1 VDAHG
6 LRSGIG
12 LLKDLVTYE
21 KEYLNLFSSNN
32 HEQTYGP
39 RVCHFNFNDWTDAQV
54 FGTNVTILSCPH
66 FLLVFPGAHKDLH
79 VSESSMHVTELC
91 ICQCSDM
98 RVSRDTTYLSRYCQI
113 CQ

>member
-1 VDAHG
+1 MDAHG

-21 KEYLNLFSSNN
+21 IEYLNLFSSNN

-66 FLLVFPGAHKDLH
+66 FLTCPLSALRLSPPASERARQNRYFDGFAYVMAQNNEGTCGLPG
-79 VSESSMHVTELC
+79 C
-91 ICQCSDM
+91 
-98 RVSRDTTYLSRYCQI
+98 
-113 CQ
+113 